1 MIKKTKHYRISFEF
15 TMFSTSYIRMQYYQH
30 LQEMLNLNGI
40 TLKASRCTSNS
51 QIQAPHF
58 LFLSLFLF
66 SFRLR
71 SHMSDNFMTD
81 IYSIV

>member
-1 MIKKTKHYRISFEF
+1 MCSI
-15 TMFSTSYIRMQYYQH
+15 SYIRMHYNQH

-40 TLKASRCTSNS
+40 TLKASRCTSNI

-58 LFLSLFLF
+58 LFLSLF